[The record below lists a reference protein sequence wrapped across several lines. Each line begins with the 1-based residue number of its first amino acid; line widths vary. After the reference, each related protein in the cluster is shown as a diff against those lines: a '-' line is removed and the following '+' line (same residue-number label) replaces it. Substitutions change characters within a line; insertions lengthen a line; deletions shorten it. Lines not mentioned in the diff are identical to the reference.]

1 MHGAQQSVNEQFSQP
16 QIRRIVGISAHQ
28 LTAWERQGLIRPACP
43 SQPARSARQNR
54 SSGSQDR
61 RYTFAD
67 IVTLKTLLELRRNH
81 VPLARI
87 RSSLAWLKEKLT
99 GIENPLSELQIKSL
113 GQGLAVSFQGRQMEP
128 LTGQLLLDFEPD
140 RKKKKVRS
148 LRAADRAKKLTEED
162 KLARAEQ
169 FFVAGL
175 RHEEKPET
183 IPKAVRA
190 YQKAITFNPQ
200 ALGALINLG
209 TIYYNCGDLG
219 KAEECYRTALSVD
232 PDYGL
237 VYFNLGNVFEEKN
250 DLEPARRH
258 YEQAV
263 RLDPGY
269 PDAHYNLAL
278 VYEKLGLHGKASQQW
293 RSYLKLD
300 SWSHWSLYARQ
311 QLEKITLRLVR
322 QEKSLDEDSNHFSR

>member
-1 MHGAQQSVNEQFSQP
+1 M
-16 QIRRIVGISAHQ
+16 
-28 LTAWERQGLIRPACP
+28 
-43 SQPARSARQNR
+43 
-54 SSGSQDR
+54 
-61 RYTFAD
+61 
-67 IVTLKTLLELRRNH
+67 
-81 VPLARI
+81 
-87 RSSLAWLKEKLT
+87 
-99 GIENPLSELQIKSL
+99 
-113 GQGLAVSFQGRQMEP
+113 
-128 LTGQLLLDFEPD
+128 
-140 RKKKKVRS
+140 
-148 LRAADRAKKLTEED
+148 RAADRAKKLTEED

-237 VYFNLGNVFEEKN
+237 VYFNLGNVFEENN

-278 VYEKLGLHGKASQQW
+278 VYEKLGA
-293 RSYLKLD
+293 
-300 SWSHWSLYARQ
+300 ARQ
-311 QLEKITLRLVR
+311 GQPAMAFVSEAGFLEPLVPLRPPAVGKDYATPRPAGKIPG
-322 QEKSLDEDSNHFSR
+322 